1 MLSGHL
7 PAGSKLLVLAPD
19 EKWKDMMRARNR
31 TLFESW
37 EVVDTMDVDTA
48 KGAHLACLLR
58 PRTCYAPAPAT
69 LPHLLR
75 PRTCST
81 FACYTPLPATPP
93 YLLQSGPPSMSTWLW
108 SSSSTGPWRATGPT
122 S

>member
-48 KGAHLACLLR
+48 KGAHLAS
-58 PRTCYAPAPAT
+58 PPPSPPTP
-69 LPHLLR
+69 PHLLH
-75 PRTCST
+75 TCL
-81 FACYTPLPATPP
+81 LPPP
-93 YLLQSGPPSMSTWLW
+93 YLLRRLICCRVGLS
-108 SSSSTGPWRATGPT
+108 R
-122 S
+122 

>member
-48 KGAHLACLLR
+48 KGAHPAAAPPCLLR
-58 PRTCYAPAPAT
+58 P
-69 LPHLLR
+69 PHLLH
-75 PRTCST
+75 TCLP
-81 FACYTPLPATPP
+81 PLA
-93 YLLQSGPPSMSTWLW
+93 YLLRRLICCRVGLS
-108 SSSSTGPWRATGPT
+108 R
-122 S
+122 

>member
-48 KGAHLACLLR
+48 KEWASLDEHVAGA
-58 PRTCYAPAPAT
+58 YA
-69 LPHLLR
+69 
-75 PRTCST
+75 
-81 FACYTPLPATPP
+81 
-93 YLLQSGPPSMSTWLW
+93 
-108 SSSSTGPWRATGPT
+108 
-122 S
+122 

>member
-48 KGAHLACLLR
+48 KGAHPACLLR
-58 PRTCYAPAPAT
+58 PRTCYAPAPA
-69 LPHLLR
+69 PHLR
-75 PRTCST
+75 
-81 FACYTPLPATPP
+81 ATPP
-93 YLLQSGPPSMSTWLW
+93 YLLRRLICCRVGFP
-108 SSSSTGPWRATGPT
+108 R
-122 S
+122 